1 MDLAK
6 RNVRYY
12 VKLVMQRNVTMRRS
26 LRRPYEGFAKVLTK
40 EMRRSLR
47 RGCEGPCESFAKVL
61 AKALRKLQSGSSFTK
76 EMRRSLRKPY
86 FKKAPF
92 T

>member
-26 LRRPYEGFAKVLTK
+26 LRRPYEGFAKVPYEGDAKVLAK
-40 EMRRSLR
+40 RLRRSLR
-47 RGCEGPCESFAKVL
+47 KLCEGPCESYAKASERQLFYEGDAKVL
-61 AKALRKLQSGSSFTK
+61 AKALL
-76 EMRRSLRKPY
+76 
-86 FKKAPF
+86 
-92 T
+92 